1 MTDECAADVGQH
13 IDRLADQLAA
23 TGALTRPHW
32 RAALH
37 AVPRHLFVPRAA
49 WANDAVVDR
58 ATSPQGWLDVV
69 YSDVPLVTQLDE
81 GGTDVRSGEGL
92 YTSSCSAPGA
102 VIDTLERLSPEP
114 GDRVLEIGTGTGWT
128 AALLE
133 WRAGRGTV
141 TSVEIDPALLAQAAV
156 SLEAAGYAPHLVN
169 GDGAAG
175 WPDGAPYDRVHSTCA
190 VARVPFEWVEQCRPG
205 GVLVTPYQPPFSDGH
220 LVRLTVG
227 RDGTAAGHCECG
239 MNYMMMRSQRWPA
252 ADARAWVEH
261 GPAQDT
267 KSVTATDP
275 RLIGAA
281 PAGASLAISAY
292 APGVM
297 RVVGDDAVWLLDA
310 LGPGS
315 SWACANYDRGTAGF
329 EVQQCGPRR
338 LWDETETSFF
348 RWLALGSPGRDRFGL
363 TVARGR
369 QQLWLDDPGNVL
381 SPSG

>member
-1 MTDECAADVGQH
+1 MTDCAADVGQR

-23 TGALTRPHW
+23 TGALTKPHW

-37 AVPRHLFVPRAA
+37 AVPRHLFVPRVS
-49 WANDAVVDR
+49 WANDAVADR
-58 ATSPQGWLDVV
+58 AASPQGWLDVV
-69 YSDVPLVTQLDE
+69 YSDVPLVTQLDD
-81 GGTDVRSGEGL
+81 GGADGRSGEGL

-102 VIDTLERLSPEP
+102 VIDTLERLGPDP

-133 WRAGRGTV
+133 CRVGRGNV

-156 SLEAAGYAPHLVN
+156 NLEATGYAPHLVN

-190 VARVPFEWVEQCRPG
+190 VARVPFEWVEQCCSG

-220 LVRLTVG
+220 LVRLTVR
-227 RDGTAAGHCECG
+227 RDGTAAGHFECG

-252 ADARAWVEH
+252 ADSRAWVER
-261 GPAQDT
+261 GPARDT
-267 KSVTATDP
+267 KSLTTTDP
-275 RLIGAA
+275 RLIGHA
-281 PAGASLAISAY
+281 PAGACLAISAY

-297 RVVGDDAVWLLDA
+297 RVAGDDAVWLLDA
-310 LGPGS
+310 AGPGS
-315 SWACANYDRGTAGF
+315 SWACASYEPVTGGF

-338 LWDETETSFF
+338 LWDENEAAFSG
-348 RWLALGSPGRDRFGL
+348 WLALGSPGRDRFGL
-363 TVARGR
+363 TVARGG
-369 QQLWLDDPGNVL
+369 QQLWVDDPGNVL
-381 SPSG
+381 SPPG